1 MINNPA
7 IIENNKINIDFIW
20 LIFLKLPFSAFLKII
35 DIDIIRV
42 EIVIK
47 IKISDKDTI

>member
-7 IIENNKINIDFIW
+7 IIENNKIDIDFFG
-20 LIFLKLPFSAFLKII
+20 LISLKLLLSAFLKII
-35 DIDIIRV
+35 DVDIIKL

-47 IKISDKDTI
+47 IKMLVKDII

>member
-7 IIENNKINIDFIW
+7 IIENIKMNIDF
-20 LIFLKLPFSAFLKII
+20 LINLLKLPISAFLKII

-42 EIVIK
+42 EIVKK
-47 IKISDKDTI
+47 IKMSDKDII

>member
-7 IIENNKINIDFIW
+7 IIENNKINIDFFW
-20 LIFLKLPFSAFLKII
+20 LIPLKLPFSAFLKII
-35 DIDIIRV
+35 DIDIIKL

-47 IKISDKDTI
+47 IKMLDKDII

>member
-7 IIENNKINIDFIW
+7 IIENININIVFFW

-47 IKISDKDTI
+47 IKMLDKDII

>member
-7 IIENNKINIDFIW
+7 TIENIKINIDFFW
-20 LIFLKLPFSAFLKII
+20 LISLKLPFSVFLKII
-35 DIDIIRV
+35 DIDIIKL

-47 IKISDKDTI
+47 IKMLDKDII

>member
-7 IIENNKINIDFIW
+7 IIENNKINIDFFW
-20 LIFLKLPFSAFLKII
+20 LIPLKLPFSAFLKII

-47 IKISDKDTI
+47 IKMLDKEII

>member
-7 IIENNKINIDFIW
+7 TIENIKINIDFFW

-47 IKISDKDTI
+47 IKMLDKDII

>member
-7 IIENNKINIDFIW
+7 IIENNNKNIDFFW
-20 LIFLKLPFSAFLKII
+20 LISLKLPFSVFLKII
-35 DIDIIRV
+35 DIDIIKL

-47 IKISDKDTI
+47 IKMLDKDII